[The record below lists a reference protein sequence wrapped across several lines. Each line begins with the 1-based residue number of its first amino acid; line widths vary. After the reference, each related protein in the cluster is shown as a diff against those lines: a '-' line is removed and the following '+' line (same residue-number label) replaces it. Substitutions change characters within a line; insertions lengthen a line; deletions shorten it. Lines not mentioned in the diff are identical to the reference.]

1 MRQRSRL
8 YSQTPIFAIVGYI
21 AIGTHTAEPLIR
33 FLVLHKPMGFR
44 FRDNSL
50 LTGMRAGKR
59 KSHKA
64 ESGLCFPVSGM
75 FHKTSN
81 EVKQLGAFTAEH
93 RSWRLEA
100 IDIHVLISH
109 MASSFTH
116 CQIYSFYG
124 SSRQPSSHSSVI
136 YAGIPSWPWKIA
148 QLSFLVYFQWQILL

>member
-1 MRQRSRL
+1 MAHKSS
-8 YSQTPIFAIVGYI
+8 Y
-21 AIGTHTAEPLIR
+21 PLLLVKAVVVTL
-33 FLVLHKPMGFR
+33 FLSFVCHPHERIDAKGEFSR

-81 EVKQLGAFTAEH
+81 EVKQLGAFTTEH

-124 SSRQPSSHSSVI
+124 SSWEPSSHSSVI

-148 QLSFLVYFQWQILL
+148 QLSFLVSFQWQILL